1 MAVTYY
7 ELVIKGNAKLLK
19 GFTRGYQIGRDIKS
33 ELYFC
38 KDHPI
43 KAHHLKDILTFR
55 GDHIHLIC
63 TARTRKGLVSAIRKA
78 QDLEFELIADAR
90 VGKVYFEFKFETA
103 SRKVA
108 GDIKRIFS
116 NLRYDLKLKDYE
128 PSEAIDERAKGVE
141 FYTPAHEY
149 RFTGRGRVEGDVS
162 SLLALH
168 EKLDRHEFVE
178 VEDIVIND

>member
-7 ELVIKGNAKLLK
+7 ELVIKGNRKLLK
-19 GFTRGYQIGRDIKS
+19 GFIRGYQVGRDIKS

-43 KAHHLKDILTFR
+43 KAHHLKEILTFR

-63 TARTRKGLVSAIRKA
+63 TARTRRGIVSAVRKA
-78 QDLEFELIADAR
+78 KDLEFELITDER
-90 VGKVYFEFKFETA
+90 LRKIYFEFDFETV

-108 GDIKRIFS
+108 GQIKRIFS
-116 NLRYDLKLKDYE
+116 TLRSDLKLRGYKPKE
-128 PSEAIDERAKGVE
+128 TIDEKAKGVE

-149 RFTGRGRVEGDVS
+149 RFEGKGRVEGDID
-162 SLLALH
+162 SLLVFH
-168 EKLDRHEFVE
+168 KKLDDHDFIEIK
-178 VEDIVIND
+178 DIVIDD